1 MKNSSLS
8 QLVSIVLLFLIILG
22 STVFILPMREK
33 IAMLQGNRDALST
46 ELALLEA
53 DYQDLKTLSEN
64 VASSEMTRTL
74 LKAAVPVG
82 YDQDALL
89 LELSEMAEGVG
100 FTLNAVNF
108 SSTVSEM
115 YGNAITM
122 SANFTGT
129 YDDLVAFLQALES
142 ADRLMR
148 VENMSIQR
156 TSTSTIAF
164 NVSIEAYYQ

>member
-1 MKNSSLS
+1 MKNNSLS
-8 QLVSIVLLFLIILG
+8 QLISIILLFLIIVG
-22 STVFILPMREK
+22 STVFVLPLREK
-33 IAMLQGNRDALST
+33 ITTLQETQKTLSG

-53 DYQDLKTLSEN
+53 DYQDLKTLSED
-64 VASSEMTRTL
+64 VASSETTRAL

-82 YDQDALL
+82 FDQDALL
-89 LELSEMAEGVG
+89 LELSEMAEGAG

-108 SSTVSEM
+108 SDTVSET

-129 YDDLVAFLQALES
+129 YDDLVSFLQALES
-142 ADRLMR
+142 ADRLLR
-148 VENMSIQR
+148 VSNMSIQR
-156 TSTSTIAF
+156 TSTSDIAF